1 MERLPEDTELDRCR
15 KFVEFWE
22 GCTQLQG
29 LAQSNSNA
37 RLNNSAKHVAM
48 LLETSGNVQRQQRW
62 WRPRGEAPWCVPVQ
76 RGRPAPKSG
85 WITTAEILL
94 SKTRQ
99 SKIRKNIAPNPKTGK
114 GGGIQQGK
122 RPAPQMSF
130 CCLVWCGFSFPSF
143 SFF

>member
-48 LLETSGNVQRQQRW
+48 LLETIETCKGS
-62 WRPRGEAPWCVPVQ
+62 
-76 RGRPAPKSG
+76 
-85 WITTAEILL
+85 
-94 SKTRQ
+94 
-99 SKIRKNIAPNPKTGK
+99 K
-114 GGGIQQGK
+114 GGGTLVCSCLERKTSAQIK
-122 RPAPQMSF
+122 VAHNNRNSSF
-130 CCLVWCGFSFPSF
+130 QNLTI
-143 SFF
+143 

>member
-48 LLETSGNVQRQQRW
+48 LLETSVNVQRKQRW
-62 WRPRGEAPWCVPVQ
+62 GAQGGRRPGVFLSREEDQ
-76 RGRPAPKSG
+76 RPNQGGSQQPQFFFPK
-85 WITTAEILL
+85 LDNL
-94 SKTRQ
+94 K
-99 SKIRKNIAPNPKTGK
+99 
-114 GGGIQQGK
+114 
-122 RPAPQMSF
+122 
-130 CCLVWCGFSFPSF
+130 
-143 SFF
+143 